1 MLISIL
7 NTCTREELEEEDSD
21 DDAALASLADTPIE
35 AVTPVDELAEK
46 RRQVKNKILAIGR
59 MSRVFALMR

>member
-21 DDAALASLADTPIE
+21 DDAALVADTPIE